1 MTTTIQA
8 SITNRE
14 FKRIRNLQNQI
25 SNGSTRLF
33 EMDNSSKA
41 SPLSHILLSHKT
53 NRYHQLFTLEE
64 LALFLH
70 LEHERNVLD
79 ITEHYLLS
87 SAQAL
92 QCHTQLGMCHHNE
105 SRIEEAD
112 SHLGIT
118 TDFVVVE
125 YDEPR
130 DTLYQQ
136 AFKCV
141 PSDEHRNTVYSSD
154 DAIRLHHRN
163 EIERFYWEKQNIG
176 VIQITEKDLNP
187 IKTSNLRWLRETY
200 HHVRNLDLNEYLS
213 QNITMTLHERFLTR
227 ATATL
232 EEHLSHAASVHKVSI
247 PDALDTFKHAAYSK
261 LIPINL
267 NEKIELHSPVT
278 MIPYPHHIE

>member
-33 EMDNSSKA
+33 EMDNFSKA

-70 LEHERNVLD
+70 LEHERNVLY
-79 ITEHYLLS
+79 IKEHYLLPCE
-87 SAQAL
+87 QTL
-92 QCHTQLGMCHHNE
+92 QCHTQLSSYHHNE
-105 SRIEEAD
+105 SRVVEAE

-118 TDFVVVE
+118 TDFVIIE
-125 YDEPR
+125 YDELR
-130 DTLYQQ
+130 DSLYQQ

-163 EIERFYWEKQNIG
+163 EIERSYWEKQNIG
-176 VIQITEKDLNP
+176 VIQVTEKDLNP

-200 HHVRNLDLNEYLS
+200 HHVRNLDVEEYLS
-213 QNITMTLHERFLTR
+213 KNITMTLHERFLTLP
-227 ATATL
+227 TATL

-247 PDALDTFKHAAYSK
+247 PDVLDTFKHAAYSD
-261 LIPINL
+261 LIPIDL
-267 NEKIELHSPVT
+267 NKIIELYSPVT

>member
-14 FKRIRNLQNQI
+14 FKRIRILQNQI

-33 EMDNSSKA
+33 EMDNSSNA

-70 LEHERNVLD
+70 LEHERNFLD
-79 ITEHYLLS
+79 IEEHYLLPS
-87 SAQAL
+87 EQAL
-92 QCHTQLGMCHHNE
+92 QCHTQLSLYRHNE
-105 SRIEEAD
+105 SRAVVEAE
-112 SHLGIT
+112 SYLGIT

-125 YDEPR
+125 YDELR
-130 DTLYQQ
+130 SSLYQQ

-154 DAIRLHHRN
+154 DAIRLQYRN

-176 VIQITEKDLNP
+176 VIQVAEKDLNP

-200 HHVRNLDLNEYLS
+200 HHVRNLDLDEYLS

-227 ATATL
+227 PTATL
-232 EEHLSHAASVHKVSI
+232 EEHLSNTASVYKVSI
-247 PDALDTFKHAAYSK
+247 SDVLDTFKHAAYSK

-267 NEKIELHSPVT
+267 NEKIELYSPVT
-278 MIPYPHHIE
+278 MIP